1 MDELDLEAFLGVEE
15 NIPNVTS
22 VNPLG
27 GNMSDYYPARNVS
40 GRCGLMDENYILVWQ
55 TFQWWCEG
63 VLFTGVGLAGLIA
76 NCFSIGTYLY
86 VSNT

>member
-1 MDELDLEAFLGVEE
+1 MTDSTFLTIAEE

-22 VNPLG
+22 VNPL
-27 GNMSDYYPARNVS
+27 NFTDIPQRNVS
-40 GRCGLMDENYILVWQ
+40 GRCGLMDETYVHVWQ

-76 NCFSIGTYLY
+76 NCFSIG
-86 VSNT
+86 SN